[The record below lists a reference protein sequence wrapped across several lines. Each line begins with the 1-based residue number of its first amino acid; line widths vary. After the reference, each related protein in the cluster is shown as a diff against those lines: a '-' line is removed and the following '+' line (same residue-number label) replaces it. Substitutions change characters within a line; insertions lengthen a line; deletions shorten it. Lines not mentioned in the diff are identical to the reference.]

1 MGNYKKL
8 GRMSLLPH
16 SACPDIAWTLAC
28 RVNPGISLTLRYRM
42 AEAANLG
49 HGSNLR
55 ESLAKYLHFPD
66 KMTSL

>member
-1 MGNYKKL
+1 MKQLKKNSVL
-8 GRMSLLPH
+8 DFSLAAPKP
-16 SACPDIAWTLAC
+16 SVLAF
-28 RVNPGISLTLRYRM
+28 PGISLTLRYRM
-42 AEAANLG
+42 AEAANLR